1 MIRLL
6 HTITKDVLVED
17 ERGSAWR
24 WDGGLQ
30 PQQLPEAKELSEV
43 HLISKW
49 LLQTKTAT
57 VRRGRRLQLQEAL
70 ADQAHVKERNV
81 VVPQFDV
88 AFTQKHRMRRDGCGP
103 HADVISQSG
112 LLRHAI

>member
-1 MIRLL
+1 M
-6 HTITKDVLVED
+6 
-17 ERGSAWR
+17 
-24 WDGGLQ
+24 Q
-30 PQQLPEAKELSEV
+30 PQQLPEAKELSEM
-43 HLISKW
+43 HLISNC
-49 LLQTKTAT
+49 LLHTTD
-57 VRRGRRLQLQEAL
+57 VRRERRMQLQEAL

-88 AFTQKHRMRRDGCGP
+88 ALTQQHRMRRDGCGP